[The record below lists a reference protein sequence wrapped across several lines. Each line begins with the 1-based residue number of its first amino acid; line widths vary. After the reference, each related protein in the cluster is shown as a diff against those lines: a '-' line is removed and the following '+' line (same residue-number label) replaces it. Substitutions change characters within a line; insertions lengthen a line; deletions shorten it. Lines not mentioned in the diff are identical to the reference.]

1 MRSLF
6 WETTWEKLLTSLV
19 PLLAS
24 NSFNQSMSP
33 LQESPL
39 QITTEISKAIQVLFP
54 ENVLYLTIS
63 NIKDK
68 KFTVLNFCCGAA
80 ITVSVLC
87 IFLLFLIVDKG
98 YCRFYFFVSQKWLHL
113 WLCRLLFKLISIT
126 SEKAMAP
133 HCSTLAWKIPRTEEP
148 GGLQSLGR

>member
-6 WETTWEKLLTSLV
+6 WETTWEKFLTSLV

-68 KFTVLNFCCGAA
+68 KLTVLNFCCGAA

-98 YCRFYFFVSQKWLHL
+98 YCRFDFFVSQK
-113 WLCRLLFKLISIT
+113 
-126 SEKAMAP
+126 
-133 HCSTLAWKIPRTEEP
+133 
-148 GGLQSLGR
+148 